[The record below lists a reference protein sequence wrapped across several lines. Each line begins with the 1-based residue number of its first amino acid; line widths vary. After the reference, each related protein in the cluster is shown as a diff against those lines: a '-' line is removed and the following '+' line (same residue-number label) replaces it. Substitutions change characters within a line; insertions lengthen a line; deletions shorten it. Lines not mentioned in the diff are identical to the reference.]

1 MWHHPIGVEVT
12 GLQPTLAVY
21 WSASGHRRI
30 MATATMAFIPNGNI
44 VISYGQVE
52 IPSVE
57 SSDMSSNMAQAQAEA
72 GYGEKSWRSHGSTFF
87 Q

>member
-1 MWHHPIGVEVT
+1 
-12 GLQPTLAVY
+12 
-21 WSASGHRRI
+21 

-52 IPSVE
+52 IPCVE
-57 SSDMSSNMAQAQAEA
+57 SSDMSSNMAQAQAGWLWGKVLA
-72 GYGEKSWRSHGSTFF
+72 LTWLNFF